1 MTDTAAK
8 VENRTT
14 PKISRKVIFRLPAAT
29 PLAPLRRSV
38 IAPERREALGSSRRR
53 GWHFSGVF
61 GSYFAI
67 LEYWIAQQGTLDLD
81 FRQLRYALS
90 VYKERSFTKAA
101 RRLNISQSAVSEQ
114 VKLLEEEV
122 GFELFRRT
130 SGGIETT
137 DRGRTFL
144 YESERVMGD
153 LLSLS
158 DTARRLRGA
167 LSDTLTIGMGSGM
180 AQIFIPRMFSDLKSD
195 LPGVRLDIL
204 TAPTKN
210 IFNEL
215 HEERIDAGIAIESDP
230 DRLPAGLI
238 FDRLIDV
245 EMALITHPKHAL
257 ARSKQPVDIGRLLA
271 EPFIMS
277 ELTVGYGQAVLS
289 LFTDLGIRP
298 NMLAVVD
305 NIETIKIIVQSG
317 GGIAIVPRA
326 SAENEVALGLLKA
339 LSIAPARNVVLS
351 LFRRREPLARRKEA
365 ALLKLREML
374 KG

>member
-1 MTDTAAK
+1 M
-8 VENRTT
+8 
-14 PKISRKVIFRLPAAT
+14 
-29 PLAPLRRSV
+29 
-38 IAPERREALGSSRRR
+38 
-53 GWHFSGVF
+53 
-61 GSYFAI
+61 
-67 LEYWIAQQGTLDLD
+67 
-81 FRQLRYALS
+81 RYALS

-114 VKLLEEEV
+114 VKLLEEEI
-122 GFELFRRT
+122 GFELFSRT
-130 SGGIETT
+130 SGGVESTE
-137 DRGRTFL
+137 RGRTFL

-158 DTARRLRGA
+158 DTARRLRGS

-180 AQIFIPRMFSDLKSD
+180 AQIFIPRIFADLKSA

-238 FDRLIDV
+238 FDRLVDV
-245 EMALITHPKHAL
+245 EMALITHPKHPL

-277 ELTVGYGQAVLS
+277 ELTVGYGQVVFS

-298 NMLAVVD
+298 NILAVVD

-326 SAENEVALGLLKA
+326 SAENEVTLGLLKA

>member
-1 MTDTAAK
+1 
-8 VENRTT
+8 
-14 PKISRKVIFRLPAAT
+14 
-29 PLAPLRRSV
+29 
-38 IAPERREALGSSRRR
+38 
-53 GWHFSGVF
+53 
-61 GSYFAI
+61 
-67 LEYWIAQQGTLDLD
+67 LD

-90 VYKERSFTKAA
+90 VSKERSFTGAA
-101 RRLNISQSAVSEQ
+101 KRLNISQSAISEQ
-114 VKLLEEEV
+114 VKLLEEEI
-122 GFELFRRT
+122 GFELFHRT
-130 SGGIETT
+130 SRGIEST

-180 AQIFIPRMFSDLKSD
+180 AQIFIPRMFADLKTD
-195 LPGVRLDIL
+195 LPSVRLEIM
-204 TAPTKN
+204 TAPTKS

-215 HEERIDAGIAIESDP
+215 HEERIDAGIAIESNP

-238 FDRLIDV
+238 FDRLSDA

-257 ARSKQPVDIGRLLA
+257 ARSKQPVDIGRLVA

-277 ELTVGYGQAVLS
+277 ELTVGYGQVVFS

-298 NMLAVVD
+298 NTLAVVD
-305 NIETIKIIVQSG
+305 NIETMKMIVQSA

-326 SAENEVALGLLKA
+326 CAENEVALGLLKA
-339 LSIAPARNVVLS
+339 LPISPARNVSFS
-351 LFRRREPLARRKEA
+351 LFRRHEPLSRRKEA
-365 ALLKLREML
+365 ALLKLRELL
-374 KG
+374 KA

>member
-1 MTDTAAK
+1 
-8 VENRTT
+8 
-14 PKISRKVIFRLPAAT
+14 
-29 PLAPLRRSV
+29 
-38 IAPERREALGSSRRR
+38 
-53 GWHFSGVF
+53 
-61 GSYFAI
+61 
-67 LEYWIAQQGTLDLD
+67 LD

-114 VKLLEEEV
+114 VKLLEEEI
-122 GFELFRRT
+122 GFELFSRT
-130 SGGIETT
+130 SGGVESTE
-137 DRGRTFL
+137 RGRTFL

-158 DTARRLRGA
+158 DTARRLRGS

-180 AQIFIPRMFSDLKSD
+180 AQIFIPRIFADLKSA

-238 FDRLIDV
+238 FDRLVDV
-245 EMALITHPKHAL
+245 EMALITHPKHPL

-277 ELTVGYGQAVLS
+277 ELTVGYGQVVFS

-298 NMLAVVD
+298 NILAVVD

-326 SAENEVALGLLKA
+326 SAENEVTLGLLKA
-339 LSIAPARNVVLS
+339 LAIAPARNVVLS

>member
-1 MTDTAAK
+1 
-8 VENRTT
+8 
-14 PKISRKVIFRLPAAT
+14 
-29 PLAPLRRSV
+29 
-38 IAPERREALGSSRRR
+38 
-53 GWHFSGVF
+53 
-61 GSYFAI
+61 
-67 LEYWIAQQGTLDLD
+67 LD

-101 RRLNISQSAVSEQ
+101 KRLNISQSAVSEQ
-114 VKLLEEEV
+114 VKLLEDEI

-130 SGGIETT
+130 SGGVEST

-158 DTARRLRGA
+158 DTARRLRGE
-167 LSDTLTIGMGSGM
+167 LTDTLTIGMGSGM
-180 AQIFIPRMFSDLKSD
+180 AQIFIPRMFTDLKFD

-210 IFNEL
+210 IFSAL
-215 HEERIDAGIAIESDP
+215 HEERIDAGIAIESGP

-238 FDRLIDV
+238 FDRLVDV
-245 EMALITHPKHAL
+245 EMVLITHPKHAL

-277 ELTVGYGQAVLS
+277 ELTVGYGQVVIS

-298 NMLAVVD
+298 NILAVVD
-305 NIETIKIIVQSG
+305 NIETIKTIVQSG

-326 SAENEVALGLLKA
+326 SAENEVILGLLKA
-339 LSIAPARNVVLS
+339 LPIAPARNVVLS

-374 KG
+374 RGG

>member
-1 MTDTAAK
+1 M
-8 VENRTT
+8 
-14 PKISRKVIFRLPAAT
+14 
-29 PLAPLRRSV
+29 
-38 IAPERREALGSSRRR
+38 
-53 GWHFSGVF
+53 
-61 GSYFAI
+61 
-67 LEYWIAQQGTLDLD
+67 D

-90 VYKERSFTKAA
+90 VSKERSFTGAA
-101 RRLNISQSAVSEQ
+101 KRLNISQSAVSEQ
-114 VKLLEEEV
+114 VKLLEEEI
-122 GFELFRRT
+122 GFELFHRT
-130 SGGIETT
+130 SRGIEST

-153 LLSLS
+153 LLSLT

-180 AQIFIPRMFSDLKSD
+180 AQIFIPRMFADLKRD
-195 LPGVRLDIL
+195 LPGVRLEIM

-215 HEERIDAGIAIESDP
+215 HEERIDAGIAIESNP

-238 FDRLIDV
+238 FDRLVDA

-257 ARSKQPVDIGRLLA
+257 ARAKQPIDIGRLVA

-277 ELTVGYGQAVLS
+277 ELTVGYGQVVFS

-298 NMLAVVD
+298 NILAVVD
-305 NIETIKIIVQSG
+305 NIETMKMIVQAE

-326 SAENEVALGLLKA
+326 CAENEVALGLLKA
-339 LSIAPARNVVLS
+339 LPISPARNVSFS
-351 LFRRREPLARRKEA
+351 LFRRHEPLSRRKEA
-365 ALLKLREML
+365 ALLKLRELL
-374 KG
+374 KA